1 MSNAKQRIHKKAR
14 HKAGAVREIYRNNA
28 SIPLTML
35 SLVNGNH
42 K

>member
-1 MSNAKQRIHKKAR
+1 MSNAIHRRHKKA
-14 HKAGAVREIYRNNA
+14 RNNA

-35 SLVNGNH
+35 SLINGNH